1 MNTPVTEQDYSHDI
15 IGAAIEVQRELGVG
29 LLESVYGA
37 ALEIELTERKLK
49 FVRDASV
56 NAWYKDKPLGLAFRA
71 DFIVED
77 STIVQVKAFEA
88 TDATTEQHRAYMLSF
103 LRLADLKL
111 GLVLN
116 FHAAPIA
123 TKGISRLFNKY

>member
-1 MNTPVTEQDYSHDI
+1 MNTTVAEHDFSHDI
-15 IGAAIEVQRELGVG
+15 IGAAIDVQRELGVG
-29 LLESVYGA
+29 LLETVYAA
-37 ALEIELTERKLK
+37 ALEIELTDRKLK

-56 NAWYKDKPLGLAFRA
+56 NAWYKDKELGMAFRA

-77 STIVQVKAFEA
+77 TTILQVKAFEA
-88 TDATTEQHRAYMLSF
+88 SDAMTEQHRAYMLSF